1 MARIDHTGYF
11 IAINKLNEWTKAY
24 DEGHSVVSDK
34 EWDDLY
40 FKIAKYEEIT
50 GVCADNSPTK
60 KINYEVVNELKKV
73 KHEYQPMLSLAKT
86 KSIEAVSAFIGKHD
100 WIAMAKLDGLSCRI
114 TYEDGKIIRAETR
127 GNGEIGEDITHNIMT
142 VKNVPKRIDIKE
154 EYIIDGEIICDD
166 ETFSW
171 FKDKYQ
177 NSRNF
182 AAGSIRLL
190 DAKECAK
197 RELSFIAWDVI
208 AGYSYKEN
216 LRLSNKLYEA
226 EDLGFTIAP
235 MQHKLENNIEQIKYA
250 ISRIQKDATGD
261 PIDGIV
267 FKWDDCQEYDNAGRT
282 EHHFNGGLA
291 YKFYDETY
299 SSKLKYIDWT
309 MGRTGILTPVAVVEP
324 VEIDGTIVERCSLH
338 NISVMEN
345 ILGSTPYV
353 GEPVQ
358 IYKAN
363 MIIPQI
369 DEAGPWYNYTEILK
383 KGGVPLNI
391 PEICPICGDTTE
403 IDVSYSG
410 IKNLICTNKNCEGK
424 LINRI
429 DHYFGKKGLD
439 VKGISKA
446 TIEKLIDWGWV
457 NNISDIYILRQYE
470 QKWTNTAGFGQ
481 ASVSKILQAIDDSCK
496 NVQLD
501 KFISALGIP
510 LIGQAAAKQLAN
522 HFKTWNNFMAA
533 IEDDTYKW
541 TLKGFGYEMIK
552 SLYRF
557 DYEEAKHIVKNFIT
571 FEEPKEEEKVSNSL
585 EGKIFVITGKLAL
598 GSRDKAKEIIEA
610 AGGKVAS
617 AVSSK
622 TNYLINNDS
631 TSESAKNKKAKE
643 LGVQIITEEEF
654 LSMIEK
660 Q

>member
-24 DEGHSVVSDK
+24 DEGHPIVSDK

-40 FKIAKYEEIT
+40 FKIAKYEEINKI
-50 GVCADNSPTK
+50 CADNSPTK

-86 KSIEAVSAFIGKHD
+86 KSIEEVSAFLGKHN
-100 WIAMAKLDGLSCRI
+100 WVAMAKLDGLSCRI
-114 TYEDGKIIRAETR
+114 TYEDGKIVRAETR

-142 VKNVPKRIDIKE
+142 VRNVPKKIDIKE

-177 NSRNF
+177 NARNF

-190 DAKECAK
+190 NARECAK

-208 AGYSYKEN
+208 AGYTYKKD
-216 LRLSNKLYEA
+216 LTLVNKLYEA

-235 MQHKLENNIEQIKYA
+235 IQHNLENNTEQIEYA
-250 ISRIQKDATGD
+250 ISRIQKDATGY

-267 FKWDDCQEYDNAGRT
+267 FKWDDCQEYSNAGRT

-291 YKFYDETY
+291 YKFYDELYDTR
-299 SSKLKYIDWT
+299 LKYIKWT
-309 MGRTGILTPVAVVEP
+309 MGRTGVLTPVAVFDP
-324 VEIDGTIVERCSLH
+324 IEIDGTIVERASLH
-338 NISVMEN
+338 NVSIMKEL
-345 ILGSTPYV
+345 LGDCAYV
-353 GEPVQ
+353 GEPLK

-363 MIIPQI
+363 QIIPQI
-369 DEAGPWYNYTEILK
+369 AEAGPHYDYSYIISH
-383 KGGVPLNI
+383 GGATANDK
-391 PEICPICGDTTE
+391 PERCPICEGNVNYKENNGT
-403 IDVSYSG
+403 I
-410 IKNLICTNKNCEGK
+410 NLYCSNPNCEGK
-424 LINRI
+424 LVNVI

-457 NNISDIYILRQYE
+457 NSISDMYTLRQYE
-470 QKWTNTAGFGQ
+470 QKWINTAGFGQ

-510 LIGQAAAKQLAN
+510 LIGQTAAKQLAK
-522 HFKTWNNFMAA
+522 HFNTWDNFMAA

-541 TLKGFGYEMIK
+541 NLKGFGYEMIK
-552 SLYRF
+552 SMYRF
-557 DYEEAKHIVKNFIT
+557 DYEEAKNIVKNFLT
-571 FEEPKEEEKVSNSL
+571 FEKALEEEKIATSL
-585 EGKIFVITGKLAL
+585 EGKTFVITGKLNL
-598 GSRDKAKEIIEA
+598 GSREKVKEMIEA

-622 TNYLINNDS
+622 TTYLINNDVNS
-631 TSESAKNKKAKE
+631 TSAKNVKAKE
-643 LGVQIITEEEF
+643 SGVSIINEEQLQE
-654 LSMIEK
+654 LLK
-660 Q
+660 K